1 MIIVK
6 VGGSLFG
13 SPLVQHW
20 LDTLSQLSQ
29 DEAIII
35 VPGGGPFA
43 DQVRM
48 AQQQHQF
55 DDQHAHHMALLAM
68 SQFGLM
74 LLGLNQQAKP
84 FYYPVGKSK
93 ITLPNLSVWL
103 PDKRLL
109 TDPQLAQNWDTTS
122 DSLALWLAQQLNPNK
137 LSLLKHQSQSQ
148 SQSSIHQLISQG
160 LLDRAFSTQYAQGA
174 VVIEVFD
181 ANQSAGFC
189 LTQPKHPLMP

>member
-6 VGGSLFG
+6 VGGSLFD
-13 SPLVQHW
+13 SPLLQHW

-29 DEAIII
+29 HEAIII

-84 FYYPVGKSK
+84 FYYPVEQSK

-103 PDKRLL
+103 PDKQLL
-109 TDPQLAQNWDTTS
+109 TDRQLAQNWNTTS

-137 LSLLKHQSQSQ
+137 LSLLKHQPQP
-148 SQSSIHQLISQG
+148 QSSIHQLISQG
-160 LLDRAFSTQYAQGA
+160 LLDKAFSTQYAQGA

-181 ANQSAGFC
+181 VNQNAGFC